1 MKRIVILYLAVF
13 CVLGS
18 GAQQR
23 RSAQKAQPKT
33 TKVVKKKPAT
43 KGKKAPAVKAKRPS
57 STAAAYA
64 SVRKLQSQRAEIQ
77 KKIKQQERALRANQ
91 ADVKQRLQNL
101 MVINSEIDERQ
112 KSIDGIQK
120 DIHQIDGNIGILKS
134 QLQTLEQQLTDRK
147 TKYIQ
152 SMRYMARHRSVQDKM
167 MFVFSAKNF
176 TEMYRRLRFVR
187 EYAAFQRAQG
197 EIVKAKQL
205 QVNDKHKQLE
215 TVKGYKNNLLYK
227 DKREHAALQTKQD
240 EQKKVV
246 QNLQNQ
252 QRTIQAII
260 AEQRKKDAALNA
272 IIDRMVV
279 EEVAKARARAAAEA
293 KRKAEAAEAARRR
306 AQELARKK
314 AAAEAAAREN
324 QRRIAEAKAREAQ
337 LKAEARAAAQA
348 EENARKARL
357 AAAEKAKKEAADNE
371 ARAAAERKARTEL
384 AAREAEAAR
393 LAAERKAMAEQ
404 ERNNRAIAE
413 AKKNAEEARR
423 LSTVDRMMSGGFE
436 ANKGRLPMP
445 ITGSYR
451 VVSHFGQY
459 NVEGLKNVTLDN
471 KGINILG
478 QSGCMARSIYDG
490 EVSGIYGYSGTYV
503 VMVRHGAYISVY
515 CNLKS
520 VSVSKGQRVSTRQ
533 SLGAVGTD
541 NILQFQLRR
550 EAAKLN
556 PEVWLGR

>member
-1 MKRIVILYLAVF
+1 
-13 CVLGS
+13 
-18 GAQQR
+18 
-23 RSAQKAQPKT
+23 
-33 TKVVKKKPAT
+33 
-43 KGKKAPAVKAKRPS
+43 
-57 STAAAYA
+57 
-64 SVRKLQSQRAEIQ
+64 
-77 KKIKQQERALRANQ
+77 
-91 ADVKQRLQNL
+91 

-272 IIDRMVV
+272 IIDRMVA

-471 KGINILG
+471 KGVNILG
-478 QSGCMARSIYDG
+478 QPGCMARSIYDG

>member
-33 TKVVKKKPAT
+33 TKVVKKKPAI

-64 SVRKLQSQRAEIQ
+64 SVRKLQLQRAEIQ

-272 IIDRMVV
+272 IIDRMVA

-520 VSVSKGQRVSTRQ
+520 VNVSKGQRVSTRQ

>member
-64 SVRKLQSQRAEIQ
+64 SVSKLQSQRAEIQ

-134 QLQTLEQQLTDRK
+134 QLQTLEQQLIDRK

-227 DKREHAALQTKQD
+227 DKREHAALQTKQN

-272 IIDRMVV
+272 IIDRMVA

-348 EENARKARL
+348 EENAQKARL

-478 QSGCMARSIYDG
+478 QPGCMARSIYDG

-533 SLGAVGTD
+533 NLGAVGTD

>member
-33 TKVVKKKPAT
+33 TKVVKKKPAI

-64 SVRKLQSQRAEIQ
+64 SVRKLQLQRAEIQ

-272 IIDRMVV
+272 IIDRMVA

-293 KRKAEAAEAARRR
+293 KRKAEAAE
-306 AQELARKK
+306 ELARKK

-520 VSVSKGQRVSTRQ
+520 VNVSKGQRVSTRQ

>member
-215 TVKGYKNNLLYK
+215 TVKGYTNNLLYK

-272 IIDRMVV
+272 IIDRMVA

-423 LSTVDRMMSGGFE
+423 FSTVDRMMSGGFE
-436 ANKGRLPMP
+436 ANK
-445 ITGSYR
+445 GSYR

-520 VSVSKGQRVSTRQ
+520 VSVSKEQRVSTRQ

>member
-64 SVRKLQSQRAEIQ
+64 SVRKLQSKRAEIQ

-272 IIDRMVV
+272 IIDRMVA

-471 KGINILG
+471 KGVNILG
-478 QSGCMARSIYDG
+478 QPGCMARSIYDG

>member
-43 KGKKAPAVKAKRPS
+43 KGKKAPAVKAKRLS

-272 IIDRMVV
+272 IIDRMVA

-348 EENARKARL
+348 EENARKARF

-445 ITGSYR
+445 ITGCYR

-520 VSVSKGQRVSTRQ
+520 VSVSKGQRVGTRQ